1 MFFVIGNRRIL
12 TIFYGVASLLI
23 LFGTGFLGFFML
35 QWDISMTD
43 EFSFHD
49 KGSLG
54 ANPVFVLFILV
65 GSVDQEK

>member
-1 MFFVIGNRRIL
+1 
-12 TIFYGVASLLI
+12 
-23 LFGTGFLGFFML
+23 ML